1 LNQGLFVILC
11 PFKIEL
17 PYDFVKSSVI
27 HVIAATSEHKE
38 VLDNIIGNPEY
49 HKAIAE
55 NGKHCFYTYCTPAAQ
70 AKYIVDSI
78 LDS

>member
-1 LNQGLFVILC
+1 M
-11 PFKIEL
+11 
-17 PYDFVKSSVI
+17 KSFVI
-27 HVIAATSEHKE
+27 HVIADTSEYKE
-38 VLDNIIGNPEY
+38 VLDKIIGNPKY

-55 NGKHCFYTYCTPAAQ
+55 NGKHCFDTYCTPAAQ

>member
-1 LNQGLFVILC
+1 M
-11 PFKIEL
+11 
-17 PYDFVKSSVI
+17 KSSVI
-27 HVIAATSEHKE
+27 HVIAATSEYDE
-38 VLDNIIGNPEY
+38 VLDKVIGNPKY

-55 NGKHCFYTYCTPAAQ
+55 NGKHCFYTYCTLAAQ